1 MEQKAESGPGTKAT
15 RFAPPPA
22 LWAFLFLLGAL
33 FLGAYAVGQAVGPVA
48 PGMHG
53 PEITGDAPA
62 RDGDMPM
69 NHGGGH

>member
-1 MEQKAESGPGTKAT
+1 MEQTTGPGYGA
-15 RFAPPPA
+15 RAAGFAVPPA

-53 PEITGDAPA
+53 PGITGEAPA
-62 RDGDMPM
+62 RDGETPM
-69 NHGGGH
+69 EHGGGH